1 MLNFSMLFPYT
12 VLVLLHFTFPY
23 GMVYLYLMS
32 KQFSTYSMLSFQII
46 NSVPLS
52 FSNILFLNMCIVCMY
67 VCLCVSV
74 YMSTIVLRE
83 HKSVSET
90 RELE

>member
-1 MLNFSMLFPYT
+1 MLFLYT
-12 VLVLLHFTFPY
+12 VLVLLHFTFPH

-32 KQFSTYSMLSFQII
+32 KQFSAFSMLNFQII
-46 NSVPLS
+46 HSVPLS

-67 VCLCVSV
+67 VCMSLCECVH
-74 YMSTIVLRE
+74 MSTIALRE